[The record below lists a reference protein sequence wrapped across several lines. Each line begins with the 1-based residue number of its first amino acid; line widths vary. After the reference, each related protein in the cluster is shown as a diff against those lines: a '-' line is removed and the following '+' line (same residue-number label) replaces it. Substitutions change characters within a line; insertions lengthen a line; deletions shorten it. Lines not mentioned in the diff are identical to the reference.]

1 MRPAWVK
8 QDVNCSGIMCQAI
21 LFSLCSSS
29 LPASHTWYYHSTPR
43 YTMQWAQGSH
53 RRPEVWTREQK
64 FSEWYTNDMEIFF
77 LNHEKKEANN
87 VLFLSCF
94 HMGELPQ
101 GNKGMIEW
109 SQCKKDVCSP
119 FLNFN
124 SRKILAFLS
133 MVL

>member
-64 FSEWYTNDMEIFF
+64 FSEWYTNDTEIFF
-77 LNHEKKEANN
+77 LNHEKKKKQIMSYFYLVFTWVNFPKETR
-87 VLFLSCF
+87 
-94 HMGELPQ
+94 
-101 GNKGMIEW
+101 EW
-109 SQCKKDVCSP
+109 LNEVSVKRMSVP
-119 FLNFN
+119 HFLNFN
-124 SRKILAFLS
+124 SRKIWAF
-133 MVL
+133 

>member
-1 MRPAWVK
+1 MIHKWHG
-8 QDVNCSGIMCQAI
+8 D
-21 LFSLCSSS
+21 LFPKS
-29 LPASHTWYYHSTPR
+29 W
-43 YTMQWAQGSH
+43 
-53 RRPEVWTREQK
+53 
-64 FSEWYTNDMEIFF
+64 
-77 LNHEKKEANN
+77 KKKANN